1 MRESWFTNVVPA
13 RTVDDIA
20 NLSEDDD
27 IFPAIHRSQSTTF
40 TCDSPVTRSW
50 CEVDNDQLQNTPLT
64 MYEDS
69 YDIFEH
75 VESNE
80 YVGEEDSLYSMDS
93 ADQDA
98 HPLLLSMPMI
108 PQIKL
113 ERKATVRKPDR
124 GPLSDA
130 AQNKSFLSPRIR
142 DLRTPARMSSR
153 RYGRILA
160 RASPSA
166 VVFDT
171 PLAKNHGH
179 DALALQSSRL
189 FGSTSWSDHVEH
201 RTTDLAYMHS
211 ASEPMLSSAYP
222 SDDEE
227 EPLLKKGIDE
237 SFHSDVLLSMIE
249 EVGSSPGPYID
260 RSESDIDEPLQ
271 AKQVPLKHAKRSHQR
286 SSVNH
291 SISFSSIIHAVAD
304 GCASL
309 DLLLR
314 KAKCKAK
321 PTIKPKPHA
330 RVPNAHNPTSKWA
343 PRQGQIIIKVFAP
356 STADIWMFR
365 VPQDINLADFTSRV
379 ATKLGFSVAFS
390 GSLWDEPKYYFR
402 TDERF
407 KSWVKGRIR
416 FGRNLPIVAHV
427 LAPLPLVK
435 LSVDGDGCEVWCYA

>member
-1 MRESWFTNVVPA
+1 MRGSWFTNVA
-13 RTVDDIA
+13 SAHTVGDIA
-20 NLSEDDD
+20 NLSNDDD
-27 IFPAIHRSQSTTF
+27 TFPAIHRSQSTTV
-40 TCDSPVTRSW
+40 TCDTPVARSW
-50 CEVDNDQLQNTPLT
+50 CIQNTPHT
-64 MYEDS
+64 MCEDS
-69 YDIFEH
+69 FDISGH
-75 VESNE
+75 VEPYE
-80 YVGEEDSLYSMDS
+80 YQGEEDSLYSMDS

-98 HPLLLSMPMI
+98 HPLLLAMPII

-113 ERKATVRKPDR
+113 ERKATVRKTDPV
-124 GPLSDA
+124 PLSDA
-130 AQNKSFLSPRIR
+130 AENQSFLSPRVR

-160 RASPSA
+160 RPAVASDGPPA
-166 VVFDT
+166 E
-171 PLAKNHGH
+171 NHGH
-179 DALALQSSRL
+179 GAFTLQASRR
-189 FGSTSWSDHVEH
+189 FGSTSWSDHAEH
-201 RTTDLAYMHS
+201 HTTDLAYMHS
-211 ASEPMLSSAYP
+211 ASEPMLNYTYP

-237 SFHSDVLLSMIE
+237 SPHSDMLLSMIE
-249 EVGSSPGPYID
+249 EVGSSPGPYSD
-260 RSESDIDEPLQ
+260 RSESDIDEALW
-271 AKQVPLKHAKRSHQR
+271 AKQVPPKHAKRSHQR

-291 SISFSSIIHAVAD
+291 SISFSNIVHAVAD

-314 KAKCKAK
+314 KPKYK
-321 PTIKPKPHA
+321 PKPPTKPKPHA
-330 RVPNAHNPTSKWA
+330 RGPNAHDPTSKWV
-343 PRQGQIIIKVFAP
+343 PKQGQIIIKVFVP
-356 STADIWMFR
+356 STDNIWMFR
-365 VPQDINLADFTSRV
+365 VPQDISLADFTSRV

-390 GSLWDEPKYYFR
+390 GSIWDEPKYYFT